1 MICRFSEVKNID
13 KDLLMKIWLLLYRIN
28 DDQLT
33 LCTDDKGICLMRKLP
48 NGNCLEIYP
57 YQDEVV
63 WKIFDNR
70 TELVKTK
77 TFKW

>member
-1 MICRFSEVKNID
+1 MRFSEVKHID
-13 KDLLMKIWLLLYRIN
+13 KDIMMKILSLLYKIN

-33 LCTDDKGICLMRKLP
+33 LCIDETGICLMRKLS
-48 NGNCLEIYP
+48 NGNYLEIYP

-63 WKIFDNR
+63 WKVFNNKF
-70 TELVKTK
+70 ELEKTK

>member
-1 MICRFSEVKNID
+1 MKFRFSEIKHID
-13 KDLLMKIWLLLYRIN
+13 KDLLMKICSMLYKIN

-33 LCTDDKGICLMRKLP
+33 LHTDDKGICLMRKLP
-48 NGNCLEIYP
+48 NGNYLEIYP

-63 WKIFDNR
+63 WKVFNNKF
-70 TELVKTK
+70 ELEKTK

>member
-1 MICRFSEVKNID
+1 MECKFSEVKHID
-13 KDLLMKIWLLLYRIN
+13 KDLLMKTWLLLYKIN

-33 LCTDDKGICLMRKLP
+33 LHTDDTGICLMKELP
-48 NGNCLEIYP
+48 NGNYLEIYP
-57 YQDEVV
+57 YPDEVV

-70 TELVKTK
+70 LELLKTK

>member
-1 MICRFSEVKNID
+1 MECRFSEIKHID
-13 KDLLMKIWLLLYRIN
+13 KDLMMKILSLLYKIN

-33 LCTDDKGICLMRKLP
+33 LHADDKGICLMRELP
-48 NGNCLEIYP
+48 NGNYLEIYP
-57 YQDEVV
+57 YQDEIV

-70 TELVKTK
+70 LALLKTK